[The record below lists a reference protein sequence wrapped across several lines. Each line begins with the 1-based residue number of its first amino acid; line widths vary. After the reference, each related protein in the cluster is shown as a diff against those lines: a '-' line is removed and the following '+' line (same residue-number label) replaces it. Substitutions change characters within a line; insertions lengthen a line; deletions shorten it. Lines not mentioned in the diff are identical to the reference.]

1 MVSRAQIGL
10 ALALGLLAL
19 VSTAEGGV
27 LFSNL
32 TRTLA
37 VEATIQSTNSTTG
50 VAHVGSDHLVVS
62 WALNSS
68 LADSGLDAKY
78 VNVNIKLCYAPV
90 SQTDRGWRKTNN
102 DLHKDKTC
110 GKGIGSQK
118 YVPGGN
124 TTNWRITKDVPGAI
138 YFVRVYAVDAD
149 GVQLGFGQTTNAAK
163 SSNLIEI
170 LPISG
175 RHASIDV
182 ASAIFSVFSVGSL
195 ISFLGVEAI
204 RSKKAANAR
213 AGK

>member
-1 MVSRAQIGL
+1 MVSSTQIGL
-10 ALALGLLAL
+10 ALSLALLAL
-19 VSTAEGGV
+19 VSVAEGGV
-27 LFSNL
+27 LFSTLN
-32 TRTLA
+32 RTLV
-37 VEATIQSTNSTTG
+37 VEATIQSTNSSTG

-68 LADSGLDAKY
+68 QADTGVDAKY
-78 VNVNIKLCYAPV
+78 VNVKLRLCYAPV
-90 SQTDRGWRKTNN
+90 SQTDRGWRKTKD

-110 GKGIGSQK
+110 GKGIAQQK

-124 TTNWRITKDVPGAI
+124 TTNWRISKDVPGAI

-149 GVQLGFGQTTNAAK
+149 GNQLAYGQTTNAAK

-195 ISFLGVEAI
+195 ISFLGVEAV